1 MDWSRSSPPQA
12 AAILRQRR
20 RWPRARRSGQW
31 GRCNDVTCTEMTT
44 MTTKRDRFARRQFL
58 RGAGGAAIGL
68 PFLLS
73 KEGSTRAQVAAP
85 PERLITVFFA
95 QGIP

>member
-1 MDWSRSSPPQA
+1 MNGKP
-12 AAILRQRR
+12 
-20 RWPRARRSGQW
+20 
-31 GRCNDVTCTEMTT
+31 
-44 MTTKRDRFARRQFL
+44 DRFARRRFL

-73 KEGSTRAQVAAP
+73 REGSTRAQAAAP

-95 QGIP
+95 QGIPAVVRNNGLTGALAPLAPFQSKLTMVRGLNCNATSDRKSVV